1 MAQKVYT
8 ASVVGLEGALVTV
21 EADTAHALPSFTIV
35 GLPDTAVKEAR
46 ERIRIA
52 IKNSGYVFPRMKVTV
67 NLAPASVRKEGA
79 GYDLPI
85 AIAILLASDEFRGRV
100 REHGGLSE
108 ALVVGELALSGDVR
122 PVHGALAIAS
132 SGKVLGK
139 RMVYCPPGNAREIR
153 LLKELTVIPVP
164 TLRALIE
171 HLVSEASLPSDNEPF
186 SFEEHPLAPLVDCAN
201 IVGNENA
208 KRALMIAAAGNHNML
223 MSGPPGSGKT
233 MLARALPGIMPPLT
247 HEEMVDVTRV
257 WSVAGL
263 LSHEQPWLSE
273 RPFRD
278 PHHSA
283 SLVALVGG
291 GANPRPGEVSLA
303 HHGVLFLDEF
313 PEFPRS
319 VLESLRQPLEL
330 GQVTIARAQD
340 HVTFPSRF
348 LLVAA
353 QNPCPCGYL
362 GYPVHPCTCAPGL
375 LTRYQNKVSGPLLDR
390 IDLHITVP
398 RLPVEKL
405 EGDGGDAS
413 SVLRALVHAARERQR
428 QRFADVPWKTNAAM
442 PSEYV
447 RRSLAITEQGKIV
460 LRNAAEKF
468 HLSGRVYFRVLKVAR
483 TIADIAK
490 NDTIDVSHVAEAL
503 QYRFRERVII

>member
-8 ASVVGLEGALVTV
+8 ASIVGLEGALVTV
-21 EADTAHALPSFTIV
+21 EADAANGLPSFTIV
-35 GLPDTAVKEAR
+35 GLPDMAVKEAR

-67 NLAPASVRKEGA
+67 NLAPASVKKEGA

-85 AIAILLASDEFRGRV
+85 AVAILLASDAFRERV
-100 REHGGLSE
+100 KDHGVLSE
-108 ALVVGELALSGDVR
+108 ALVIGELALSGDVR
-122 PVHGALAIAS
+122 SVHGALAIAS
-132 SGKVLGK
+132 SSNALGK
-139 RMVYCPPGNAREIR
+139 HIVYCPPHNTREIR
-153 LLKELTVIPVP
+153 LLKEMTVIPVP
-164 TLRALIE
+164 TLRALMEYLIGNAP
-171 HLVSEASLPSDNEPF
+171 LAPDNEAF
-186 SFEEHPLAPLVDCAN
+186 SFDAYYKAPLVDCSS
-201 IVGNENA
+201 IVGNEHA
-208 KRALMIAAAGNHNML
+208 KRALIIAAAGNHNLL

-247 HEEMVDVTRV
+247 HDEMVDITRV

-263 LSHEQPWLSE
+263 LSHDQPWLVE

-291 GANPRPGEVSLA
+291 GSNPRPGEVSLA

-348 LLVAA
+348 LLVAS

-362 GYPVHPCTCAPGL
+362 GDPVHPCTCAPGL

-405 EGDGGDAS
+405 EGDGGDPS
-413 SVLRALVHAARERQR
+413 SVLRDVVHAARERQR
-428 QRFADVPWKTNAAM
+428 QRFVDVPWKTNAAM
-442 PSEYV
+442 PSEYI
-447 RRSLAITEQGKIV
+447 RRSLVITDEAKVV
-460 LRNAAEKF
+460 LRQAVEKF

-490 NDTIDVSHVAEAL
+490 SDTIDVSHVAEAI
-503 QYRFRERVII
+503 QYRFRESVTV

>member
-21 EADTAHALPSFTIV
+21 EADTANGLPSFTIV
-35 GLPDTAVKEAR
+35 GLPDMAVKEAR

-100 REHGGLSE
+100 REQGGLSD

-122 PVHGALAIAS
+122 DVDGALAIAS
-132 SGKVLGK
+132 SGRTLQK
-139 RMVYCPPGNAREIR
+139 RTIYCPLGNVREVR
-153 LLKELTVIPVP
+153 LLQELTVIPVP
-164 TLRALIE
+164 TLRAFME
-171 HLVSEASLPSDNEPF
+171 HVVGDAPLVADTELF
-186 SFEEHPLAPLVDCAN
+186 SFGDPGAAPLVDCAN
-201 IVGNENA
+201 IVGNEQA
-208 KRALMIAAAGNHNML
+208 KRALMIAAAGNHNIL

-233 MLARALPGIMPPLT
+233 MLARALPGIMPPLS
-247 HEEMVDVTRV
+247 HDEMIDVTRV

-263 LSHEQPWLSE
+263 LSNNQPWLQE

-362 GYPVHPCTCAPGL
+362 GDPVHACTCAPGL
-375 LTRYQNKVSGPLLDR
+375 LTRYHNKVSGPLLDR
-390 IDLHITVP
+390 IDLHMTVP

-413 SVLRALVHAARERQR
+413 SVLRAIVHAARERQR
-428 QRFADVPWKTNAAM
+428 QRFAGASWKTNAAM
-442 PSEYV
+442 PSDYV
-447 RRSLAITEQGKIV
+447 RRSLAITAQGKMV
-460 LRNAAEKF
+460 LRNAVEKF
-468 HLSGRVYFRVLKVAR
+468 HLSGRVYFRVLKVAQ

-490 NDTIDVSHVAEAL
+490 SDTIDVPHVAEAL
-503 QYRFRERVII
+503 QYRFRERVTL